1 MALAR
6 EATPL
11 PAVTRRHVTWLPS
24 RKPAST
30 QQRRDTRTGLALVS
44 PALLFVSVFA
54 LFPLGFGVYISLTN
68 WPLIGP
74 YHFIGL
80 SNYVSLIHDSEFLQ
94 SIVFT
99 LKYTG
104 IVTVPI
110 FVVGYALAV
119 FVRSNRRGSTLF
131 RTMIFLPYIV
141 GLVAESFMAVVE
153 LQPTSGT
160 ANFVL
165 SKFGIVSNSTAWL
178 VHAGLA
184 LTAISVLVIWFASG
198 LTMMLLMAGMQ
209 SIPHEIYESA
219 RVDGA
224 SWWSME
230 RRLTMPL
237 LRRSIALSLIIS
249 VVGSFLAFNQ
259 FFIMTDGGPGTSTV
273 SVVMA
278 IYQTAFAD
286 LDVGLA
292 SAMSVVLI
300 IVVGLITFVQFHFLQ
315 GEGD

>member
-1 MALAR
+1 MTTKTIGAPPAEPTLRRRRSTAEAR
-6 EATPL
+6 RT
-11 PAVTRRHVTWLPS
+11 
-24 RKPAST
+24 
-30 QQRRDTRTGLALVS
+30 TRTGLLLVS

-68 WPLIGP
+68 WPLIGA

-80 SNYVSLIHDSEFLQ
+80 ANYQALVHSSVFLT

-99 LKYTG
+99 LKYTA

-110 FVVGYALAV
+110 FVFGYALAV
-119 FVRSNRRGSTLF
+119 FVRANRPGSTVF

-153 LQPTSGT
+153 LQPDSGT

-165 SKFGIVSNSTAWL
+165 AKFGIVKDSTAWL
-178 VHAGLA
+178 VHTGLA
-184 LTAISVLVIWFASG
+184 LTAISVLVIWFAAG

-209 SIPHEIYESA
+209 GIPTELYESA

-224 SWWSME
+224 SWWSAE
-230 RRLTMPL
+230 RRLTLPL

-249 VVGSFLAFNQ
+249 VV
-259 FFIMTDGGPGTSTV
+259 
-273 SVVMA
+273 
-278 IYQTAFAD
+278 
-286 LDVGLA
+286 
-292 SAMSVVLI
+292 
-300 IVVGLITFVQFHFLQ
+300 
-315 GEGD
+315 